1 MRRALT
7 FMLGLALQHYRKGPH
22 YHRTQGLLISPLSE
36 LKNGAR
42 AGWLGDGLV
51 LYGLIGA

>member
-1 MRRALT
+1 
-7 FMLGLALQHYRKGPH
+7 MLGLALQHYRKGPH